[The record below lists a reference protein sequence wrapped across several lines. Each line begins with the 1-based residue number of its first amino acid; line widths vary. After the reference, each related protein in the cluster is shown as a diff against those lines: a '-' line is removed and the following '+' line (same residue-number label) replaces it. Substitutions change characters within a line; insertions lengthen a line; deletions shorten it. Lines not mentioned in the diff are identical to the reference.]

1 MQGLRVWI
9 SWDAAII
16 SLGTPTPSS
25 LLLADCAE
33 EVLIRILVTDSIPW
47 VQEETVK
54 LLGINFHTKVF
65 IFWKAPENGA

>member
-1 MQGLRVWI
+1 MPW
-9 SWDAAII
+9 AAATI
-16 SLGTPTPSS
+16 SLGTTPHVLACFRLTARRRFSS
-25 LLLADCAE
+25 ELCF
-33 EVLIRILVTDSIPW
+33 VTDSIPW